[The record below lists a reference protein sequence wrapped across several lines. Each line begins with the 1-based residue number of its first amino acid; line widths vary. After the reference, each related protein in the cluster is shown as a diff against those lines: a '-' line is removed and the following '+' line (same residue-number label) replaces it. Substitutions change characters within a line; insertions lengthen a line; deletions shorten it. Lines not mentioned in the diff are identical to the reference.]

1 MRSLRYWLGL
11 PLFNLILLIL
21 FSASAIFPGVRLLTE
36 ICLFTVYAMMI
47 GGAFVLPLITA
58 LWYPV
63 KRDDCRPLYKTA
75 LISWAMISV
84 AWIAAF
90 SLSAIGVKH
99 YDFLYQARIAL
110 IFTAVQTLGYSLG
123 LFIVKTVAE
132 RGSRAARTYQAPKW
146 VDRKYPR
153 SGDVL

>member
-21 FSASAIFPGVRLLTE
+21 FSASVIFPGVRLLTE

-99 YDFLYQARIAL
+99 YDFLYHARIAL
-110 IFTAVQTLGYSLG
+110 IFTTVQSLGYSLG

-132 RGSRAARTYQAPKW
+132 RGSRARTYQAPKW
-146 VDRKYPR
+146 LDRKYPR

>member
-11 PLFNLILLIL
+11 PLLNLILLIM
-21 FSASAIFPGVRLLTE
+21 FAASAIFPGSSWITAV
-36 ICLFTVYAMMI
+36 CMPAVYVMLC
-47 GGAFVLPLITA
+47 GGAFVLPLVTA

-63 KRDDCRPLYKTA
+63 NREDCRPLYKTA

-123 LFIVKTVAE
+123 LFTVKTIAE
-132 RGSRAARTYQAPKW
+132 RGSRARTYQAPKW
-146 VDRKYPR
+146 LNRKYPH